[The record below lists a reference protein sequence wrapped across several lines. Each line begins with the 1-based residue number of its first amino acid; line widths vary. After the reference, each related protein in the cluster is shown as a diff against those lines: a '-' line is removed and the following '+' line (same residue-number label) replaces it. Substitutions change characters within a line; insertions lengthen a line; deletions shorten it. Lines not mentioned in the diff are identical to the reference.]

1 MPRAYD
7 ARDGERSVFDALL
20 EARERSGAK
29 KPILEDQDRNPLSYT
44 DLIRASFA
52 LGRRIASFT
61 EKGERVGVLL
71 PSGSGV
77 VVTFFGLHAF
87 GRIPTMLNFT
97 SGLRNLRAACKLAG
111 VKRVLTAHRFIEQ
124 GKLHDLVDAL
134 EESAEVI
141 YLEDVREKIGLA
153 DKLYAATAGMF
164 PKRFRANLKPD
175 EPGVILFTSG
185 SFGAP
190 RGVVLSHG
198 NLVSNVRQIEAH
210 IDLDPDWVMFNP
222 LPTFHC
228 FGLTGGVL
236 LPILTGMKAFEYPSP
251 LHIKQIPP
259 LIKDSGASILLATDT
274 FLNQYA
280 RSSDADELSGLKFI
294 VCGAE
299 KVRDETHN
307 LIAERFGNI
316 PVLEGYGATEA
327 SPVVAVNKPVDN
339 RRGTVGGMLP
349 GMETRIEPVEGI
361 KDLVTQGEK
370 RIRNG
375 MAGYIWLS
383 KEGGREH
390 VALPDALQ
398 SSMRDVGYT
407 LLLKRIRQDVEN
419 ATDEEI
425 HAAALSTIPNVPAL
439 FWSFRIMVGLGF
451 YFILLFGASFYFSCK
466 RRHGPLWFMKLSVMS
481 LPLPWI
487 AAELGWVV
495 AEYGRQPWIIDGIM
509 PTFMG
514 VSDVPA
520 SDVVASLA
528 AFVLFYSSLAV
539 VDLML
544 IIKYVRIGPHANGP
558 APTMAGA
565 LPAPQPTSDASR

>member
-7 ARDGERSVFDALL
+7 TRDGERSVFDALL
-20 EARERSGAK
+20 EARERYGAK

-52 LGRRIASFT
+52 LGRKIAGFT

-124 GKLHDLVDAL
+124 GKLHDLIDAL

-153 DKLYAATAGMF
+153 DKLFAATAGLF
-164 PKRFRANLKPD
+164 PKQFRANLAPN

-190 RGVVLSHG
+190 RGVVLSHA

-259 LIKDSGASILLATDT
+259 LIKESGASILLATDT

-280 RSSDADELSGLKFI
+280 RSSDANELSGLKFI

-299 KVRDETHN
+299 KVREETHN
-307 LIAERFGNI
+307 LINERFGNI

-361 KDLVTQGEK
+361 KEGGRLFLRGPNV
-370 RIRNG
+370 
-375 MAGYIWLS
+375 MAGYLNEAGGIDPLPGGWHDTGDVVTM
-383 KEGGREH
+383 EGDDRWVTIKGRVKRFAKIGGEMVSLTAAEDLA
-390 VALPDALQ
+390 VAVWPDGRHAVIAMPDKKKGERLILFTD
-398 SSMRDVGYT
+398 RADADVGP
-407 LLLKRIRQDVEN
+407 LV
-419 ATDEEI
+419 A
-425 HAAALSTIPNVPAL
+425 HAQSI
-439 FWSFRIMVGLGF
+439 
-451 YFILLFGASFYFSCK
+451 GA
-466 RRHGPLWFMKLSVMS
+466 P
-481 LPLPWI
+481 
-487 AAELGWVV
+487 E
-495 AEYGRQPWIIDGIM
+495 
-509 PTFMG
+509 
-514 VSDVPA
+514 
-520 SDVVASLA
+520 
-528 AFVLFYSSLAV
+528 LAV
-539 VDLML
+539 PRR
-544 IIKYVRIGPHANGP
+544 IIKIAEVPVLGTGKTDYVAIQR
-558 APTMAGA
+558 MAD
-565 LPAPQPTSDASR
+565 TDSRAA